1 MQAATVIDSA
11 TTAAPPAGRITGGA
25 STISR
30 PRIRARTRT
39 GRVGAV
45 SRGLTAG
52 LFGVGTALPERVI
65 DNAHFVECLDTDDA
79 WIVRRTGIRTRHWLR
94 DDEPLA
100 PLAARACAEALA
112 DAGRTPDEVDQI
124 IVSTITPD
132 NVTPGLAPEVARLIG
147 AHGVAAVDLNAAC
160 AGFMY
165 ALDQAAAL
173 VETGRA
179 GVVLVCGA
187 EALSRLT
194 DIEDRGTAV
203 LFGDGAG
210 AVVVAA
216 GELDRGVSRFV
227 LGSDPEQGDLLYADN
242 IERKLRMQGREVYRH
257 AVARLVE
264 ATLQALEAVSMTPDD
279 LDLLV
284 AHQANAR
291 IIESAAHELGVP
303 HSKLAINVDR
313 VANTSSASIPL
324 ALAQAERDGLLTSGM
339 TVGLAAF
346 GAGFVW
352 GAGVVSWKE
361 RRHVCA

>member
-1 MQAATVIDSA
+1 MQAATVTD
-11 TTAAPPAGRITGGA
+11 TTTTPEAPREGRITSG
-25 STISR
+25 
-30 PRIRARTRT
+30 RATVAVPRTRT
-39 GRVGAV
+39 RRPLP
-45 SRGLTAG
+45 RGLSAG
-52 LFGVGTALPERVI
+52 LFGVGTALPDREI
-65 DNAHFVECLDTDDA
+65 DNAYWEARLDTDDA
-79 WIVRRTGIRTRHWLR
+79 WIVRRTGIRTRRWLEA
-94 DDEPLA
+94 DEPLA

-112 DAGRTPDEVDQI
+112 DAGRTPDEVDQV
-124 IVSTITPD
+124 IVTTITPD
-132 NVTPGLAPEVARLIG
+132 KVTPGLAPEVARLIG
-147 AHGVAAVDLNAAC
+147 AHGAAAVDLNAAC
-160 AGFMY
+160 AGFLY

-179 GVVLVCGA
+179 RVVLVCGA

-194 DIEDRGTAV
+194 DTEDRGSAV

-227 LGSDPEQGDLLYADN
+227 LGCDPEQGELLYADQV
-242 IERKLRMQGREVYRH
+242 ERKLRMQGREVYRH
-257 AVARLVE
+257 AVARMVE
-264 ATLQALEAVSMTPDD
+264 ATGEALDAAGLDASD
-279 LDLLV
+279 LDLFV

-291 IIESAAHELGVP
+291 IIEAAANELGVP
-303 HSKLAINVDR
+303 REKLAINVDR

-324 ALAQAERDGLLTSGM
+324 ALAQAERDGLLTHGM

-361 RRHVCA
+361 RQYVCA